1 MTKIVLLIACL
12 FLPYLMHAQDTGQIR
27 IGRKLSLYS
36 EVLGENRRIWV
47 YEPDITAAGT
57 DKDKRYPVLYLLDGD
72 AHFYAT
78 VGIIQQ
84 LSQANGNGV
93 LPEMI
98 VVAVSQNDR
107 FKELAPGLPNASDS
121 NHANAFQRF
130 LSAELI
136 PYVDKHFRTA
146 PYRLLV
152 GHSLGGL
159 TAIHIL
165 THQPAMFKAYIA
177 IDPSM
182 WFGNEVYLKQTLS
195 KLPGQRMDGISL
207 FMGIANTMPKG
218 MKIDEVGSNRSF
230 ETQHI
235 RSMMKLDTFLKAN
248 TNGLRYAQAFYEKE
262 GHNTVPLISQY
273 DGLRFIFNYY
283 GIDLTEKDFIDGS
296 DRIAQLLK
304 AHYTRVSTAMGY
316 PVAAPRALVHYL
328 GAVAMEKNQFSRAE
342 ALFQLNMEA
351 YPHRAEVYD
360 AYADLM
366 ATKKDTAA
374 AVDFYNKAIKLN
386 PDPTTVAK
394 LKSLSG
400 QIYFPITIQA
410 LQKYQGVY
418 TLEKLKMD
426 VVLTVLN
433 GKLTAK
439 MSGQPMSELLPLAK
453 DQFTVKGKQGYRIR
467 FEMNGNRP
475 LQFISEQPEG
485 VFKAI
490 FKR

>member
-1 MTKIVLLIACL
+1 
-12 FLPYLMHAQDTGQIR
+12 
-27 IGRKLSLYS
+27 
-36 EVLGENRRIWV
+36 
-47 YEPDITAAGT
+47 
-57 DKDKRYPVLYLLDGD
+57 
-72 AHFYAT
+72 
-78 VGIIQQ
+78 
-84 LSQANGNGV
+84 
-93 LPEMI
+93 
-98 VVAVSQNDR
+98 
-107 FKELAPGLPNASDS
+107 
-121 NHANAFQRF
+121 
-130 LSAELI
+130 
-136 PYVDKHFRTA
+136 
-146 PYRLLV
+146 
-152 GHSLGGL
+152 
-159 TAIHIL
+159 
-165 THQPAMFKAYIA
+165 MFKAYIA

-218 MKIDEVGSNRSF
+218 MKIDEVGSNKSF

-235 RSMMKLDTFLKAN
+235 RSMMQLDTFLKAN

-304 AHYTRVSTAMGY
+304 AHYTRLSTAMGY

-400 QIYFPITIQA
+400 QIYFPITTQA